1 MVASVAFVGY
11 ELSVLRQNMVRTLS
25 VQAQIVG
32 FNSASA
38 LLFSDPEAARKT
50 LSALE
55 AEPNILSAV
64 IQLPSG
70 ESFAVF
76 PRSERWPIAVR
87 AAPRRR

>member
-50 LSALE
+50 LSA
-55 AEPNILSAV
+55 
-64 IQLPSG
+64 SG
-70 ESFAVF
+70 S
-76 PRSERWPIAVR
+76 R
-87 AAPRRR
+87 A